1 MAENILE
8 TVRLLL
14 VSREPAG
21 LRPLWAVAEANAWH
35 LETAASGWEAMERLQ
50 AGVAPHMLLL
60 DLPRGDADGLH
71 ILRWL
76 RRLRPELH
84 VMVLSHGEDGARRNE
99 ALRLGADD
107 VLERPVAE
115 EQMEFRIRRCLSVS
129 RNPAPAEIMSEN
141 VEALGEQES
150 FLGSGPLMQ
159 KLRAQ
164 AELLAQADVPVL
176 IAGEQGSGKDTVAR
190 LIHKY
195 SIRSGFKFLKVNCA
209 ALPGDLLEAE
219 VFGSRDEMS
228 GPGPRTGKFE
238 AGQKGTVLLDE
249 ITEMADGLQ
258 ARLLGVL
265 QEQHFERSGG
275 GPISAGARILAST
288 SANLERALAENKLRE
303 DLYYRLSAFTV
314 HVPPLRQRKEEIN
327 VLLRYFMHKLAQH
340 YGLPPRE
347 FPATV
352 LEACQRYSWPGNLR
366 QLEAFTKRYLAT
378 GDHNLSLDELELDSA
393 ENGDPGQGT
402 RRAAPAAARARGEE
416 GAEDAGPRSLK
427 SLIHSVKC
435 EAEQNAIRAALEKT
449 GWNRKAAS
457 RLLKVSYRTLLYKIE
472 QYRMNAS
479 EPFFEPL
486 PAERYPVP
494 AGGVKGN
501 GKAS

>member
-1 MAENILE
+1 LAENILE
-8 TVRLLL
+8 TVRLLV

-21 LRPLWAVAEANAWH
+21 LRPLWAVAEAHAWH

-50 AGVAPHMLLL
+50 SGVAPHLLLL

-84 VMVLSHGEDGARRNE
+84 VLVLSHGEGAGRRNE

-107 VLERPVAE
+107 VLERPVAADE
-115 EQMEFRIRRCLSVS
+115 MELRIRRCLSAS
-129 RNPAPAEIMSEN
+129 RSAAEAEIMSEN

-176 IAGEQGSGKDTVAR
+176 IVGEPGSGKDTVAR

-219 VFGSRDEMS
+219 LFGSGEEMFGS
-228 GPGPRTGKFE
+228 GPARTGKFE

-249 ITEMADGLQ
+249 ITEMADSLQ

-275 GPISAGARILAST
+275 GPISAGARVLAST
-288 SANLERALAENKLRE
+288 SSNLERALAENKLRE

-340 YGLPPRE
+340 YGLAPRE
-347 FPATV
+347 FPAAV
-352 LEACQRYSWPGNLR
+352 LDACQRYSWPGNLR

-378 GDHNLSLDELELDSA
+378 GDHNLSLGELELDAA
-393 ENGDPGQGT
+393 EGDAGNGS
-402 RRAAPAAARARGEE
+402 RSSSLAAARARGED
-416 GAEDAGPRSLK
+416 AADDAGPRSLK

-472 QYRMNAS
+472 QYRMNSS
-479 EPFFEPL
+479 EPFFEPM